1 MRGKR
6 EWVAAICESTG
17 VTGLL
22 ERLPSRRL
30 LVVLNYHRIGNA
42 YETPYDSGTFS
53 CTAPEFDWQIGYLSN
68 HYKMTALEE
77 SLEMLEGSVALTEPT
92 FLITFDDGYIDNYR
106 IAFPILRRHG
116 VQAVFFAPT
125 SFVGTG
131 KLPWWDAIAYIV
143 KRSSKTRISLNYP
156 EPRTFDLVQE
166 GVNRCIMHILALY
179 TQPAMQNH
187 DRFVDELE
195 RICDSSRPLGDAERC
210 FLSWDEAREIQEAG
224 MAFGSH
230 THRHEILSKLSKE
243 SQTEELFVSREI
255 LQHELGR
262 KIDTLAYPVGAR
274 HTFSAET
281 VEALRQTQY
290 RAAFSFYGGFNKPGT
305 TRAFDICRCAVAGQS
320 RARLRLQ
327 TALGTS
333 TGRGWF

>member
-6 EWVAAICESTG
+6 ELVAAVCVSTG
-17 VTGLL
+17 VTRLL
-22 ERLPSRRL
+22 ERLPKQRL
-30 LVVLNYHRIGNA
+30 LVVLNYHRIGKA
-42 YETPYDSGTFS
+42 LETPYDSGTFS
-53 CTAPEFDWQIGYLSN
+53 CTAAEFEWQIEYLSR
-68 HYKMTALEE
+68 HYKTAALGEFLE
-77 SLEMLEGSVALTEPT
+77 LAEGNLALNEPT

-106 IAFPILRRHG
+106 IALPILRRHS
-116 VQAVFFAPT
+116 VQAVFFLPT

-131 KLPWWDAIAYIV
+131 QLPCWDVIAYIV
-143 KRSSKTRISLNYP
+143 KRSSKTRISLAYP

-179 TQPAMQNH
+179 TQPSMQNH

-210 FLSWDEAREIQEAG
+210 FLSWDEAREMQEAG

-230 THRHEILSKLSKE
+230 THRHEILTKLSKE
-243 SQTEELFVSREI
+243 DQTEELCVSRDI
-255 LQHELGR
+255 LHHELGR
-262 KIDTLAYPVGAR
+262 KVDTLAYPVGAR

-290 RAAFSFYGGFNKPGT
+290 RAAFSFYGGFNKPGAMQ
-305 TRAFDICRCAVAGQS
+305 AFDICRCAVAGQS
-320 RARLRLQ
+320 KARLRLQ

-333 TGRGWF
+333 MGRGWF